1 MELGNLW
8 FDTHLKNTAVQ
19 DAENIK
25 KELTR
30 ILDASLPINIKV
42 QHSNIDGVRQQISA
56 ALLKNDFKI
65 KVNVDTASLLN
76 IQKLNGLTEAQAK
89 LAEVLARV
97 DLLEKQ
103 IAADRQYTMTIT
115 TRLSAAENE
124 LLHARNKLN
133 NTLQSNTKNALQ
145 FQSSL
150 SKGLSVT
157 SRMGDAM
164 VGLYSVYK
172 AREFLQN
179 VIEIGGQLEQ
189 QRISIGAILGDVA
202 RANTLF
208 NQIKS
213 LAVKSPFGVVE
224 LDQYTKQLSAYGFQA
239 NELFDMTKRLADISA
254 GAGQDIGRLALALG
268 HVRSAT
274 YLTGITL
281 RQFSMNNIPM
291 LRMLSEYYT
300 ELEGKIVSTAE
311 VQKRISE
318 RKVSYEDVIEQIK
331 RMTNEGGMFYNMQ
344 EKVSESLN
352 AKFKNLADAFSIM
365 YGEIAESSL
374 GDALKEVAE
383 TITALVKEWRPM
395 VAEMGFALT
404 YFAGMR
410 LAALAYAKGQQLAA
424 ASTTQAT
431 TAITVQASSLSYLKT
446 AMVGATAAI
455 KGLWAALKSN
465 VYSLAI
471 FAVFEIAINWL
482 MKYSEESREAE
493 ERTRSLYNTAI
504 EGYRNLK
511 KATDSFSKDVAKS
524 LTTDEL
530 KHGIDEMMQTIVDYA
545 PNAADIIKEASGIEN
560 LSDKYDFLKKKLDET
575 TEAYEHL
582 KDIRDVFET
591 ANEGTDGGWLD
602 KSFTQNAENW
612 AKMTN
617 EEEKAL
623 TKLGNYG
630 MELEDVLA
638 KARQSDKKFAAA
650 MRNEDG
656 SVKTIEEQIEAI
668 HNFKDA
674 YSLFFKEVS
683 DYNKADIWGNGTY
696 IKLNQAI
703 EEYHKK
709 SKAVRDIWKGDLT
722 TDAQKLAQSL
732 TTSLTSEWGEGWKQN
747 ASKLQA
753 AAMMIRN
760 SLNSLN
766 GITPE
771 QLEQLASLLGGYMGI
786 PLSFKK
792 GELPT
797 NGNDNNNDNNKKDTE
812 LERAKTRLDEIKSFY
827 SEYKK
832 FRELYSKEEAINI
845 LEPLFPNMNVSG
857 QDVVDNYMSVLDRV
871 VSEIGGGLTT
881 EARKKFDI
889 EVRKLQSTV
898 TFDNLKKD
906 VDNKLKDLDNY
917 LKSEGKKYDLFKSVL
932 QSTGNKSIAAA
943 MAFDGSME
951 FDNYAEMLR
960 SELEAALK
968 ESNID
973 KTVAEVLS
981 MSEDE
986 LDNLGIKGTTKK
998 LVDSL
1003 RDETEDVRKEQ
1014 IKLWQEAYK
1023 NAYEY
1028 DLELE
1033 KINSKY
1039 DQMREAA
1046 EAMRD
1051 NVGNEKTDQI
1061 LVGIDK
1067 KQAKETSDLL
1077 WKQFKETEEW
1087 GRVFSDLDNMSST
1100 TLNNMLN
1107 KLRDY
1112 APTVEGS
1119 VESTKALYEAMQK
1132 ISDLLQDRN
1141 PFASLVDS
1149 LRSASRLREEISKYQ
1164 SFDPYHQITFSAAK
1178 AGQLGLTD
1186 GTKEWKGTL
1195 TELRDNLQNAE
1206 NKFVKSISGIAN
1218 KFKAVQDVLQPVID
1232 LFEQLG
1238 NTTLS
1243 DLFKMGSN
1251 AIGSAASVASGIQ
1264 SIQGLFNEDSPIYD
1278 AIGKAG
1284 PWGAAV
1290 GAGLSLISSISAM
1303 HDASLQKEIEASE
1316 ARQKEMENLSK
1327 NLETVLDRAINGIL
1341 GTKADGNTLSKLAYY
1356 AEKYA
1361 AANKANPKTSSQFMD
1376 KLNFSYISR
1385 ETNNAVKQA
1394 LQSKNYYDS
1403 VYASMLAQRDELAHQ
1418 LELEKDKKK
1427 SDKSKIADFEQAMT
1441 EINDQIKYFAT
1452 DMMKDLYEIDFK
1464 SWAQSLSEVLVDAW
1478 ASGEDA
1484 AESYRDK
1491 VSEILRD
1498 LGVKMIAERFVAD
1511 KLNPIMEQFIRQYEQ
1526 DKGVLTTDGMAI
1538 LGGMYDAA
1546 YELQE
1551 QTTNFLNGLNEVAMQ
1566 HGEELKETN
1575 AASSGL
1581 SKSIEGVSE
1590 NTADLLASYLNA
1602 TRADV
1607 SLIAMNIPIQN
1618 GLAQSQ
1624 VQHLESIARHTEAIE
1639 RHTATMEVYLQ
1650 NQDGIH
1656 RYVKGIADGTYKI
1669 RV

>member
-1 MELGNLW
+1 MAELGTLEFAVKLRDETQRQAEEIKSELLTKLQLDYDKESYTNMINGIKSALDKETFQIKIDTNLNAA
-8 FDTHLKNTAVQ
+8 KQAVQ
-19 DAENIK
+19 NTFDNIVGGNRVMPTIDLSGLKGSDAFTRDIIELQRHIYALNQDVAEYK
-25 KELTR
+25 KRWQQVSDVYGRNSDEAKRAANLYLQQKQ
-30 ILDASLPINIKV
+30 ILEDQKNKLAALRFEQREYNL
-42 QHSNIDGVRQQISA
+42 GVRETNRVEKEAAKSA
-56 ALLKNDFKI
+56 KE
-65 KVNVDTASLLN
+65 
-76 IQKLNGLTEAQAK
+76 TEKAQRDATR
-89 LAEVLARV
+89 AEEERREGHV
-97 DLLEKQ
+97 
-103 IAADRQYTMTIT
+103 
-115 TRLSAAENE
+115 RLSGE
-124 LLHARNKLN
+124 LMKGIRIS
-133 NTLQSNTKNALQ
+133 TDLQDA
-145 FQSSL
+145 F
-150 SKGLSVT
+150 T
-157 SRMGDAM
+157 S
-164 VGLYSVYK
+164 LYSVHMMK
-172 AREFLQN
+172 EFLGN
-179 VIEIGGQLEQ
+179 VIEIGGQLEK
-189 QRISIGAILGDVA
+189 QRVSMRAILGDTAKADV
-202 RANTLF
+202 LF
-208 NQIKS
+208 EQIKG

-224 LDQYTKQLSAYGFQA
+224 LDQYTKQLAAYGFEY
-239 NELFDMTKRLADISA
+239 NELFDMIKRLADISA
-254 GAGQDIGRLALALG
+254 GAGQDISRLTLALG
-268 HVRSAT
+268 HVKAQT
-274 YLTGITL
+274 YLTGYTM

-291 LRMLSEYYT
+291 LKMLAEYY
-300 ELEGKIVSTAE
+300 EEIEGHAVTVAD
-311 VQKRISE
+311 VQERIS
-318 RKVSYEDVIEQIK
+318 KHQVSYEDVIEQI
-331 RMTNEGGMFYNMQ
+331 RRLTDVGGRFYKQQ
-344 EKVSESLN
+344 EVQSETVG
-352 AKFKNLADAFSIM
+352 AKWKNLKDALDIM
-365 YGEIAESSL
+365 YGDLAEGVIGDSLKALADLLTTIALNGEKLITVVGTLTATYATYKAVLVAIYMYEKLRLAINNTVMILQMVKAMQGLTVATKAQTLAQGALNAVMSWNWLAIGVGAIALLATRFFSLGEETKTLEEEMIDLNKAFEKQEADIKKDEAAARNYVKVMTNVDNSMSKRIEAYRELQSLYPKYLENLTQEKALLLNTADALSIVSGASKQKRVDMAQEIYDNYNINLLEAKKALAELKDKGVEMQDENFNPIFIPASQEQIKNAESAVEKAKELADKALDNLNDIKAENDAILENMAARWHKESKEMAGDFKDLFPKDDESRSEYFNRIYSEISSL
-374 GDALKEVAE
+374 DSQIKILDKHSEKAQEVLPELSNKYSAAVNIFTKALGGVLNNTKIDKDAEKAKRDAEKVMEEKLRLALKDISEFIKEEGSKYNLYKEILEATGNSEAAVMMAFKGNKVFETLAEELRVKLGEALKEAE
-383 TITALVKEWRPM
+383 I
-395 VAEMGFALT
+395 
-404 YFAGMR
+404 
-410 LAALAYAKGQQLAA
+410 
-424 ASTTQAT
+424 
-431 TAITVQASSLSYLKT
+431 
-446 AMVGATAAI
+446 
-455 KGLWAALKSN
+455 
-465 VYSLAI
+465 
-471 FAVFEIAINWL
+471 
-482 MKYSEESREAE
+482 
-493 ERTRSLYNTAI
+493 
-504 EGYRNLK
+504 
-511 KATDSFSKDVAKS
+511 
-524 LTTDEL
+524 
-530 KHGIDEMMQTIVDYA
+530 
-545 PNAADIIKEASGIEN
+545 
-560 LSDKYDFLKKKLDET
+560 
-575 TEAYEHL
+575 
-582 KDIRDVFET
+582 
-591 ANEGTDGGWLD
+591 D
-602 KSFTQNAENW
+602 KSIGE
-612 AKMTN
+612 
-617 EEEKAL
+617 
-623 TKLGNYG
+623 
-630 MELEDVLA
+630 VL
-638 KARQSDKKFAAA
+638 
-650 MRNEDG
+650 
-656 SVKTIEEQIEAI
+656 
-668 HNFKDA
+668 
-674 YSLFFKEVS
+674 
-683 DYNKADIWGNGTY
+683 
-696 IKLNQAI
+696 
-703 EEYHKK
+703 
-709 SKAVRDIWKGDLT
+709 
-722 TDAQKLAQSL
+722 
-732 TTSLTSEWGEGWKQN
+732 
-747 ASKLQA
+747 
-753 AAMMIRN
+753 
-760 SLNSLN
+760 
-766 GITPE
+766 
-771 QLEQLASLLGGYMGI
+771 
-786 PLSFKK
+786 
-792 GELPT
+792 
-797 NGNDNNNDNNKKDTE
+797 
-812 LERAKTRLDEIKSFY
+812 
-827 SEYKK
+827 
-832 FRELYSKEEAINI
+832 
-845 LEPLFPNMNVSG
+845 NMN
-857 QDVVDNYMSVLDRV
+857 
-871 VSEIGGGLTT
+871 EIELN
-881 EARKKFDI
+881 DI
-889 EVRKLQSTV
+889 GIS
-898 TFDNLKKD
+898 
-906 VDNKLKDLDNY
+906 
-917 LKSEGKKYDLFKSVL
+917 
-932 QSTGNKSIAAA
+932 
-943 MAFDGSME
+943 
-951 FDNYAEMLR
+951 
-960 SELEAALK
+960 
-968 ESNID
+968 D
-973 KTVAEVLS
+973 KTVAHKLIESIKQEEQSLAS
-981 MSEDE
+981 
-986 LDNLGIKGTTKK
+986 DN
-998 LVDSL
+998 V
-1003 RDETEDVRKEQ
+1003 
-1014 IKLWQEAYK
+1014 KLWIEAYK
-1023 NAYEY
+1023 NAHEY

-1033 KINSKY
+1033 KINVKY
-1039 DQMREAA
+1039 DNMRKAT
-1046 EAMRD
+1046 EAMRES
-1051 NVGNEKTDQI
+1051 VGDEKTDQI

-1067 KQAKETSDLL
+1067 SEAKETSDLL

-1149 LRSASRLREEISKYQ
+1149 LRSASRLREEISRYQ

-1316 ARQKEMENLSK
+1316 ARQNEMENLSK

-1575 AASSGL
+1575 STSSGL
-1581 SKSIEGVSE
+1581 SKSIEGVTES
-1590 NTADLLASYLNA
+1590 TADLLASYLNA